1 MTVALHSVIRSPG
14 MKTSNQKQP
23 TSVYLV
29 PGHV

>member
-1 MTVALHSVIRSPG
+1 MTVAFHSVSFPG